1 MDTEIQN
8 PIVQVVQN
16 NQLINGRYEMNL
28 IERRVFLKMISLIR
42 PDDSD
47 FKDFYLSVKEL
58 AEDIGTSAK
67 SVYADLQRATE
78 SMIKRVVK
86 IREKDRVIQVGLISS
101 ATYYEKKGILQIRFD
116 PSLKPYLLQLKNNFT
131 VYGLQH
137 ALKFK
142 SFYSL
147 RIYEMLKQFQ
157 STGHRFILLE
167 DLRFSLG
174 LEEGEYDK
182 YGHLKSRI
190 LNHAQKELSKS
201 DIPFSFKEVKS
212 GKKVIAIDF
221 RFEANTKQDDTLLL
235 IESDGKNKTRVAETL
250 LSLGLS
256 EKQSKT
262 IMAKLS
268 DQEIFKTA
276 YDINLQVS
284 NGKINNKAAYAYK
297 VFMSKI

>member
-1 MDTEIQN
+1 MDAEIQN

-58 AEDIGTSAK
+58 AEEIGTSAK

-86 IREKDRVIQVGLISS
+86 IREKDKVIQVGLISS

-116 PSLKPYLLQLKNNFT
+116 PALKPYLLQLRNNFT
-131 VYGLQH
+131 VYGLQQ

-157 STGHRFILLE
+157 STGHRFVLLE

-174 LEEGEYDK
+174 LEEGEYDR

-190 LNHAQKELSKS
+190 LNHAQKELANS
-201 DIPFSFKEVKS
+201 DMPFSFKEVKS
-212 GKKVIAIDF
+212 GKKVIALDF
-221 RFEANTKQDDTLLL
+221 KFAASTKEDPLPLLEA
-235 IESDGKNKTRVAETL
+235 EGKNRTRVAETL
-250 LSLGLS
+250 FGLGLS
-256 EKQSKT
+256 EKQAKV

-268 DQEIFKTA
+268 DQEIFKVS
-276 YDINLQVS
+276 YDINLQAS
-284 NGKINNKAAYAYK
+284 NGKITNKAAYAYK

>member
-116 PSLKPYLLQLKNNFT
+116 PALKPYLLQLKNNFT

-190 LNHAQKELSKS
+190 LNHAQKELANS
-201 DIPFSFKEVKS
+201 DMPFVFKEVKS

-221 RFEANTKQDDTLLL
+221 RFTPSTKEDSSLLL
-235 IESDGKNKTRVAETL
+235 ESDAKNKTRVAETL
-250 LSLGLS
+250 LGLGLS

-268 DQEIFKTA
+268 DQEVFKTA
-276 YDINLQVS
+276 YDINIQVS

>member
-1 MDTEIQN
+1 MDNDIQN

-16 NQLINGRYEMNL
+16 NQLISGRYEMSL

-58 AEDIGTSAK
+58 AEDIGTNAK
-67 SVYADLQRATE
+67 SVYQDLQRATE
-78 SMIKRVVK
+78 NMIKRVVK
-86 IREKDRVIQVGLISS
+86 IREKDRFIQVGLISS

-131 VYGLQH
+131 VYGLQYV
-137 ALKFK
+137 LKFK

-174 LEEGEYDK
+174 LEEGQYDK

-190 LNHAQKELSKS
+190 LNHAQKELAKS

-221 RFEANTKQDDTLLL
+221 RFEASTKEKEASLLVEADTTNRTRAAQTLL
-235 IESDGKNKTRVAETL
+235 G
-250 LSLGLS
+250 LGLN
-256 EKQSKT
+256 ERQSKK
-262 IMAKLS
+262 IMSKIS

-284 NGKINNKAAYAYK
+284 NGKINNKTAYAYK